1 MFIKI
6 LLNYI
11 LGYVRITV
19 EGYYIE
25 RFINI
30 CRNNKIIIW
39 NLKRNKSVQLNLN
52 IGIKDFKEIKK
63 IAKKTKCKVKIIKKK
78 GLPFLFNRY
87 KKRKIFFGF
96 LLLIL
101 VLIGISSNF
110 IWNIEIK
117 IENAEQLDNIYED
130 ITSAGLETGK
140 MKNKIKQIG
149 ISSYII
155 FMPIGYLF
163 HMKDK
168 KNNYIDIRHVGS
180 KR

>member
-39 NLKRNKSVQLNLN
+39 NLKRDKSVRLNLN
-52 IGIKDFKEIKK
+52 IGIKDFKKIKK

-87 KKRKIFFGF
+87 KKRKIF
-96 LLLIL
+96 L
-101 VLIGISSNF
+101 VF
-110 IWNIEIK
+110 
-117 IENAEQLDNIYED
+117 Y
-130 ITSAGLETGK
+130 
-140 MKNKIKQIG
+140 
-149 ISSYII
+149 
-155 FMPIGYLF
+155 YL
-163 HMKDK
+163 
-168 KNNYIDIRHVGS
+168 Y
-180 KR
+180 

>member
-39 NLKRNKSVQLNLN
+39 NLKRDKSVRLNLN
-52 IGIKDFKEIKK
+52 IGIKDFKKIKK

-87 KKRKIFFGF
+87 KKRKIFVIF
-96 LLLIL
+96 LFIIL
-101 VLIGISSNF
+101 FVITYIS
-110 IWNIEIK
+110 IDWNIIK
-117 IENAEQLDNIYED
+117 FY
-130 ITSAGLETGK
+130 LEYRN
-140 MKNKIKQIG
+140 KNRKCRTIRQ
-149 ISSYII
+149 YI
-155 FMPIGYLF
+155 
-163 HMKDK
+163 
-168 KNNYIDIRHVGS
+168 
-180 KR
+180 

>member
-52 IGIKDFKEIKK
+52 IGIKDFKKIKK
-63 IAKKTKCKVKIIKKK
+63 IAKKTK
-78 GLPFLFNRY
+78 
-87 KKRKIFFGF
+87 
-96 LLLIL
+96 
-101 VLIGISSNF
+101 
-110 IWNIEIK
+110 
-117 IENAEQLDNIYED
+117 
-130 ITSAGLETGK
+130 
-140 MKNKIKQIG
+140 
-149 ISSYII
+149 
-155 FMPIGYLF
+155 
-163 HMKDK
+163 
-168 KNNYIDIRHVGS
+168 
-180 KR
+180 